1 LTRKRT
7 VGSDGNP
14 FQDENQN
21 QAVFFWTG
29 NGIFLSDTE
38 EIKNPEKS
46 ALALDKK

>member
-1 LTRKRT
+1 MEIHFRMKIRTRQ
-7 VGSDGNP
+7 
-14 FQDENQN
+14 F
-21 QAVFFWTG
+21 FFWTG